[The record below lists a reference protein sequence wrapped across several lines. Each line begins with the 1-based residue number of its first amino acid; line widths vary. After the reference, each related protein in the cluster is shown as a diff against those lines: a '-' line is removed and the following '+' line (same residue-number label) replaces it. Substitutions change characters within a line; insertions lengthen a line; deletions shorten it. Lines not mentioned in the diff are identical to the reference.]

1 MDDEYEE
8 RVLENYANK
17 LDDYELYADE
27 NVMAEY
33 QFRYRE
39 TIKKNKLEGVSYKK
53 TNTKR
58 ASKKHF
64 TMTKKQK
71 EWWQQCG
78 DRNAHHKASECGGPQ
93 DVLKWNQFGHEQAS
107 LFRSE
112 HWNPQVCGL
121 PLVRGWHVQWGRGQW
136 QMDHNRKRRR
146 GSQDG
151 HLLIATNLHLYE

>member
-64 TMTKKQK
+64 TMTKKTERMVTAVWRQK
-71 EWWQQCG
+71 CPSQ
-78 DRNAHHKASECGGPQ
+78 
-93 DVLKWNQFGHEQAS
+93 S
-107 LFRSE
+107 L
-112 HWNPQVCGL
+112 
-121 PLVRGWHVQWGRGQW
+121 
-136 QMDHNRKRRR
+136 
-146 GSQDG
+146 
-151 HLLIATNLHLYE
+151 